1 MFNKN
6 WILLAVV
13 ALFFVACIAPP
24 SMKKNSNADYPKVT
38 YPEGVSSPSRTLAVT
53 SGNSN
58 LGRVEIGNGSKNS
71 LEVESH
77 SYKVIVSKDELLELP
92 PIKTYVLLPRNLSK
106 VDDNTTALYKR
117 YTRLLSLIQQIH
129 KVEETGDQE
138 IDNQELA
145 HENVFLLFAKT
156 KSEKVTVKNYNY
168 AISNKIL
175 KFFRKN
181 YSASIF
187 REEGPFLITTTKNVK
202 DGVEDFTFLYV
213 NLSKFNKSAIDE
225 IVGAY
230 KERLITKGDDEIST
244 LEKWHSRLLSF
255 VTNFGNDIHIFQT
268 AVADTFR
275 P

>member
-1 MFNKN
+1 MFTRQF
-6 WILLAVV
+6 ILMMSVIF
-13 ALFFVACIAPP
+13 LFIACTSSSNESQVQDKGVEAAPMSLP
-24 SMKKNSNADYPKVT
+24 APAPAPVIVRGNA
-38 YPEGVSSPSRTLAVT
+38 
-53 SGNSN
+53 N
-58 LGRVEIGNGSKNS
+58 LGRVEVGNGSKDA

-106 VDDNTTALYKR
+106 VDDKTTALYKR
-117 YTRLLSLIQQIH
+117 YATLLSLIQQLNY
-129 KVEETGDQE
+129 VEETGNRKM
-138 IDNQELA
+138 DNRELA

-156 KSEKVTVKNYNY
+156 KSEKVTVENYNY

-187 REEGPFLITTTKNVK
+187 REEGPFLITTTKNVR
-202 DGVEDFTFLYV
+202 DGLEDFTFLYV

-230 KERLITKGDDEIST
+230 KERLITRGDDEITT

-255 VTNFGNDIHIFQT
+255 VTNFGDDIHIFQT

-275 P
+275 H

>member
-1 MFNKN
+1 MSTRQS
-6 WILLAVV
+6 ILMMSV
-13 ALFFVACIAPP
+13 AFIFIACTSSSTESKTQVKGAEAPMSLPAPIVA
-24 SMKKNSNADYPKVT
+24 
-38 YPEGVSSPSRTLAVT
+38 
-53 SGNSN
+53 SGNAN
-58 LGRVEIGNGSKNS
+58 LGRVEVGNGSKDA

-106 VDDNTTALYKR
+106 VDDKTTALYKR
-117 YTRLLSLIQQIH
+117 YSTLLSLIQQLNY
-129 KVEETGDQE
+129 VEETGDRKV
-138 IDNQELA
+138 DNRVLA
-145 HENVFLLFAKT
+145 HENVFLLFGKT
-156 KSEKVTVKNYNY
+156 KSQKVTVENYNY

-187 REEGPFLITTTKNVK
+187 REEGPFLITTTKNVR
-202 DGVEDFTFLYV
+202 DGMEDFTFLYV

-230 KERLITKGDDEIST
+230 KERLITRGDDEITT